1 MTRILVVEDERQL
14 RRALGVNLRARG
26 YDVAL
31 AETGAEALQ
40 LAARH
45 HPIS

>member
-1 MTRILVVEDERQL
+1 MTRILVVDDERQL

-31 AETGAEALQ
+31 AETGGRRCNSLHATT
-40 LAARH
+40 
-45 HPIS
+45 PMW